1 MLIYQR
7 VTDTP
12 YFLVASN
19 CHNCGFPQVL
29 VSRIPEFIKH
39 HLSVFICPYR
49 SGIDQQ
55 EAPQYCQYANRSIIN
70 VALSIINHHQSSF
83 INTYIPIVVVFPH
96 SITDIIGGFPL
107 IPSEY
112 CNSSYVLRILY
123 SLLDVLLLY
132 SLYSPIHI
140 TSYD

>member
-83 INTYIPIVVVFPH
+83 INTYIPIVVVFP
-96 SITDIIGGFPL
+96 IVLQIL
-107 IPSEY
+107 LRIPSY
-112 CNSSYVLRILY
+112 SLRILQ
-123 SLLDVLLLY
+123 LLICPQDLVFPFRCIIVVFLVF
-132 SLYSPIHI
+132 PHTHNII
-140 TSYD
+140 